1 MYGGSKPRFETDYQ
15 RIAIALDL
23 PGREDHEID
32 TLRMVCDWLSDR
44 TNGLWLMVLDNADD
58 HELWLGSTARTSSSG
73 KSLPLIDYLPRC
85 DHGGILITTRDSQLG
100 YRLTESKQNSIQIM
114 RFEPDE
120 ARILLV
126 AKLSEDRGLSHEDA
140 DELTSALEYL
150 PLTITQAAAY
160 LRQIDISAS
169 EYLEL
174 FRKGEADIPNLLESS
189 IDDPGRDRETSN
201 SVFQTWKMSFDQI
214 LQQSP
219 AAAEMLSLMAVLD
232 RQAISQELLR
242 KPGESFLEFKAAVSK
257 LKAFSLITE
266 EKSSSKYSI
275 HRLVQL
281 STQKWL
287 EHYGTLPEW
296 EEEALAAVAR
306 LFPTVVEYKVWPLV
320 QDLKSHA
327 QIVLR
332 YSITTRPCQLAR
344 ANILHG
350 MGHYCLEQGQ
360 NTSALDILL
369 QSRELR
375 VENLGPEHEDTLM
388 TLGLLSV
395 AYSKLNNSREAY
407 ELQVQ
412 LWETTHRVLGPSH
425 VLTLKSM
432 SRLAITYNKRGESKR
447 AEELQLH
454 TLQAMERELGLEDKV
469 TLTEMNNLA
478 FTYNKLRKWEEAEE
492 LGLKTLNIRTQVLG
506 PTHPDTL
513 TIMSNLAWTY
523 RAQARWEEA
532 EQLERKAL
540 EQRLESLGP
549 DHPKTLLTM
558 TNLARIHAR
567 RGWWSEAERL
577 HKQVLEGHR
586 RLSGPDHKD
595 AIRTEEDLAELKLA
609 REDKRSPSPRLG
621 DPTANGRR
629 PRARSLRPTDSYQ
642 PSYGRRRSGGLL
654 SPYGPDGD
662 HRRPSRRSVSPPGER
677 RTGWQR
683 SPDWRQR

>member
-15 RIAIALDL
+15 RIAIAFDL

-44 TNGLWLMVLDNADD
+44 TNGPWLMVLDSA
-58 HELWLGSTARTSSSG
+58 HVPEVGLGSTARTSSSG

-242 KPGESFLEFKAAVSK
+242 RPGESFLEFKAAVSK

-281 STQKWL
+281 STHKWL

-306 LFPTVVEYKVWPLV
+306 LFPSVVEYKVWPLV

-327 QIVLR
+327 W
-332 YSITTRPCQLAR
+332 
-344 ANILHG
+344 
-350 MGHYCLEQGQ
+350 
-360 NTSALDILL
+360 
-369 QSRELR
+369 
-375 VENLGPEHEDTLM
+375 
-388 TLGLLSV
+388 
-395 AYSKLNNSREAY
+395 SK
-407 ELQVQ
+407 
-412 LWETTHRVLGPSH
+412 
-425 VLTLKSM
+425 
-432 SRLAITYNKRGESKR
+432 
-447 AEELQLH
+447 
-454 TLQAMERELGLEDKV
+454 
-469 TLTEMNNLA
+469 
-478 FTYNKLRKWEEAEE
+478 
-492 LGLKTLNIRTQVLG
+492 
-506 PTHPDTL
+506 
-513 TIMSNLAWTY
+513 
-523 RAQARWEEA
+523 
-532 EQLERKAL
+532 
-540 EQRLESLGP
+540 
-549 DHPKTLLTM
+549 
-558 TNLARIHAR
+558 ARI
-567 RGWWSEAERL
+567 
-577 HKQVLEGHR
+577 
-586 RLSGPDHKD
+586 
-595 AIRTEEDLAELKLA
+595 
-609 REDKRSPSPRLG
+609 
-621 DPTANGRR
+621 
-629 PRARSLRPTDSYQ
+629 LRPWTFSCN
-642 PSYGRRRSGGLL
+642 L
-654 SPYGPDGD
+654 
-662 HRRPSRRSVSPPGER
+662 VS
-677 RTGWQR
+677 
-683 SPDWRQR
+683 